1 MASSVNLVKRRATKR
16 KVCLSLAASFASA
29 EQQSIMCGHDPTS
42 YVKATASPGTGVTK
56 KFGCVLRWEYKSLA
70 HGFWY
75 VVW

>member
-1 MASSVNLVKRRATKR
+1 MASSVNLVKRRAIKR

-56 KFGCVLRWEYKSLA
+56 KFGCVLRWEYEYK
-70 HGFWY
+70 
-75 VVW
+75 